1 MKIYNKAFLVES
13 DVKEIFTSTWDI
25 IRPHIFYM
33 SLIWAIF
40 YIPTNIF
47 ILMRSGD
54 MMRHLNSGNAG
65 VIPIMLIL
73 NLLGTIPNIALV
85 LLVKQKD
92 CDDYNSLV
100 ASAFK
105 KLPYYLTTTFAMF
118 LRMIPLMVMGV
129 LAAALISVFL
139 STLNMAPMTQLLIV
153 MPVILLTGFLSL
165 IRYYSSINFY
175 LMKGARNF
183 RATSFSRILFE
194 LNRKKVLAVF
204 GVCSFLPLAL
214 NFVILYLVD
223 NEAFNIFSGFLLG
236 FYMFLSSGFYAGL
249 FNHIREERM
258 DEILTE
264 TISESLNQNQIET
277 VEPQDSHPEK
287 HE

>member
-1 MKIYNKAFLVES
+1 
-13 DVKEIFTSTWDI
+13 
-25 IRPHIFYM
+25 
-33 SLIWAIF
+33 
-40 YIPTNIF
+40 
-47 ILMRSGD
+47 
-54 MMRHLNSGNAG
+54 MRHLNSGNAG